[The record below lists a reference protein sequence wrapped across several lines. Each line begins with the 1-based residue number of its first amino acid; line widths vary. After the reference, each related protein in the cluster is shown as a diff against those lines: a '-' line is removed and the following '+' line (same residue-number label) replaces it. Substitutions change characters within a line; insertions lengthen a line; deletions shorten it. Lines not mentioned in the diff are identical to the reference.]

1 MLQYVGM
8 SFAVYENTVTLTRA
22 QTEGFAESDRERG
35 GFIARAHR
43 KANAAGVPV
52 QILDC
57 HKVVIYT
64 AQPCPVDL
72 VLPSAADIADE
83 ERYARER
90 LFYR

>member
-1 MLQYVGM
+1 M
-8 SFAVYENTVTLTRA
+8 SFAAYDHTVTLTRA

-35 GFIARAHR
+35 GFIFRAHR

-57 HKVVIYT
+57 HNVVVYT
-64 AQPCPVDL
+64 AQPCPPDL

-83 ERYARER
+83 EKWARER

>member
-1 MLQYVGM
+1 M
-8 SFAVYENTVTLTRA
+8 SFAAYDNTVTLTRS

-35 GFIARAHR
+35 GFIVRAHR
-43 KANAAGVPV
+43 KANTAGVPV

-64 AQPCPVDL
+64 ALPCPPIL
-72 VLPSAADIADE
+72 VLPSVADIADE
-83 ERYARER
+83 EKWARER